1 MIGLYSQIPRTGSTV
16 ITGLFQQRP
25 DVYMPV
31 NSPIIQLFWEAQALW
46 GHPSWR
52 VELSDP
58 SIFYGRV
65 EIIRG
70 MIEGFTKTVAPKKLW
85 IDKHW
90 NWASPANI
98 KTIREYFPEIK
109 MFRTVRDWGE
119 IEKSFIKLEYKYSE
133 QKLKSIEEAH
143 DALNLSD
150 NNLLTVD
157 FSRVKND
164 LPSVMKDLEH
174 FLEIPKF
181 DYNFK
186 KISLDTS
193 ILDDLTSP
201 ALHKLR
207 KAA

>member
-1 MIGLYSQIPRTGSTV
+1 
-16 ITGLFQQRP
+16 
-25 DVYMPV
+25 
-31 NSPIIQLFWEAQALW
+31 
-46 GHPSWR
+46 
-52 VELSDP
+52 
-58 SIFYGRV
+58 
-65 EIIRG
+65 

>member
-1 MIGLYSQIPRTGSTV
+1 MLI
-16 ITGLFQQRP
+16 
-25 DVYMPV
+25 
-31 NSPIIQLFWEAQALW
+31 
-46 GHPSWR
+46 
-52 VELSDP
+52 
-58 SIFYGRV
+58 
-65 EIIRG
+65 
-70 MIEGFTKTVAPKKLW
+70 
-85 IDKHW
+85 
-90 NWASPANI
+90 
-98 KTIREYFPEIK
+98 
-109 MFRTVRDWGE
+109 
-119 IEKSFIKLEYKYSE
+119 
-133 QKLKSIEEAH
+133 
-143 DALNLSD
+143 SD